1 MLALEWLIVS
11 DRFAP
16 PPSVFGL
23 SRNAAIAGGVIVF
36 HAAALWALQSGLLR
50 RAAEVVIPVEIMSQ
64 FVEPPKPTPPPPP
77 PPPPPPQPR
86 VKAPPPPRPQAIRE
100 PKPTPAP
107 QAPVG
112 DPEPPPPAPTPPSPP
127 PAPPAPPAP
136 PPAPPAPPKVVEV
149 TAAQAQWLRPPA
161 PVYPQLSSRLGEA
174 GTVTIAVYFN
184 RSGLVRRAEI
194 LKSSGYDRLDRA
206 ARDAVLKSSV
216 TVSNYPNASDETLF
230 MLPAPIV
237 FNQPK

>member
-1 MLALEWLIVS
+1 
-11 DRFAP
+11 
-16 PPSVFGL
+16 
-23 SRNAAIAGGVIVF
+23 
-36 HAAALWALQSGLLR
+36 
-50 RAAEVVIPVEIMSQ
+50 
-64 FVEPPKPTPPPPP
+64 
-77 PPPPPPQPR
+77 
-86 VKAPPPPRPQAIRE
+86 
-100 PKPTPAP
+100 
-107 QAPVG
+107 
-112 DPEPPPPAPTPPSPP
+112 PEPPPPAPTPPSPP